1 MNDCLYNSY
10 IRGLL
15 LHLTELQHI
24 YYCKKKTKTKYF
36 IVNCNLNHTFTLTF
50 DLQQICNFNKDSSYF
65 GYSGIDV
72 VTVMMG
78 CDVCGMDG
86 LHYHR
91 SQLVLTKMHLVNNRQ
106 RDSL

>member
-1 MNDCLYNSY
+1 M
-10 IRGLL
+10 
-15 LHLTELQHI
+15 
-24 YYCKKKTKTKYF
+24 
-36 IVNCNLNHTFTLTF
+36 NCNLNHTFTLTF
-50 DLQQICNFNKDSSYF
+50 DLQQIWNFNKDSSYF

-91 SQLVLTKMHLVNNRQ
+91 S
-106 RDSL
+106 